1 MHRQKVEQKMKLVVT
16 GLERVVLLGGGKI
29 LVALARLCLSK
40 GTPVSVVT
48 SPRHSREK
56 VDDGRTLKEF
66 LEFEKIKFIVA
77 EDIRSAESKSFLSD
91 LSKAFC
97 LSLGSAWIFKDDII
111 GPIFKNRLFNLHGT
125 RLPQNR
131 GGGGFSWQIMM
142 GNRLGFCQLHL
153 IDSGVDTGDI
163 VRTKEF
169 LYPPSCRKPID
180 YEKLYIEMNLNFVL
194 DFIEEIRTAGVTI
207 ETVRQS
213 EYFSTYWPR
222 LNTSDNAWINWNDNV
237 ESVERFIC
245 AFDEPYE
252 GAKTFLND
260 SKVFVKEV
268 SVDYSDP
275 QFHSYQAGIIF
286 RKNSNWISVC
296 SNGGTLIIQEIR
308 DENGNN
314 LIEKVKVG
322 DRLFTPHS
330 ILSERIKRVIYTP
343 GGPKL

>member
-1 MHRQKVEQKMKLVVT
+1 MKLVVT
-16 GLERVVLLGGGKI
+16 GIERVVLLGGGKM
-29 LVALARLCLSK
+29 LVALARLFLSK
-40 GTPVSVVT
+40 GTPLSVVT
-48 SPRHSREK
+48 SPRHSHEK
-56 VDDGRTLKEF
+56 VGGGLTLKDF
-66 LEFEKIKFIVA
+66 LELEKINFIVA
-77 EDIRSAESKSFLSD
+77 EDIRSGESKSFLSD

-97 LSLGSAWIFKDDII
+97 LSIGSAWIFKDDVI
-111 GPIFKNRLFNLHGT
+111 GSIFKNRLFNLHGT

-180 YEKLYIEMNLNFVL
+180 YEKLYIEMNLNFVSDL
-194 DFIEEIRTAGVTI
+194 IEEIRTTGVAI

-222 LNTSDNAWINWNDNV
+222 LNTGENAWINWNDSV
-237 ESVERFIC
+237 ESIERFIC

-260 SKVFVKEV
+260 NKVFVKEV

-286 RKNSNWISVC
+286 RKNSKWISVC
-296 SNGGTLIIQEIR
+296 SNGGTLIIQEIW
-308 DENGNN
+308 DEGGNN
-314 LIEKVKVG
+314 LIERVKVG
-322 DRLFTPHS
+322 DRFFTPYLV
-330 ILSERIKRVIYTP
+330 LSERNKRISYTP
-343 GGPKL
+343 SGPKL